1 MTRNLSANS
10 VVGLVGAESWLQTS
24 IIDCRGAPAL
34 AARPSAMRLL
44 RSLDLL
50 NFRLILEIGE
60 FALAR
65 DGAEL
70 WQCLG

>member
-10 VVGLVGAESWLQTS
+10 VVGLVGGEGWLHTS

-50 NFRLILEIGE
+50 DFQLTLEIGE

-70 WQCLG
+70 WQRFG

>member
-10 VVGLVGAESWLQTS
+10 AVGFVGAESWLQTS

-34 AARPSAMRLL
+34 AARASAMRLL
-44 RSLDLL
+44 RSLGLL
-50 NFRLILEIGE
+50 DFRLTLEIGE

-70 WQCLG
+70 WQRFG